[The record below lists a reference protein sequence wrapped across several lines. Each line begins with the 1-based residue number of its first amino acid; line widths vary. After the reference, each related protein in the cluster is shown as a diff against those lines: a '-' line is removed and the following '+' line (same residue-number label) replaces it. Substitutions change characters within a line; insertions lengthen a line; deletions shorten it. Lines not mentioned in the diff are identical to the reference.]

1 MTAFDL
7 VPPRAAHASDRAP
20 AGVRGA
26 TTAAP
31 VRPAVRLRGLT
42 KTYGRVRAVRGVD
55 LSIGSGEIVAVLGPN
70 GAGKSTVNEMI
81 LGLVSPDAGSAEVF
95 GLAPQAAVRAGRVG
109 AMLQAGAL
117 LSDAR
122 VIDVIRLMRGLHAH
136 PLPVDDV
143 IARADL
149 GDFLKT
155 KTDKLS
161 GGQAQRLRYALALL
175 PDPELLILDE
185 PTVGMD
191 VEVRRAFWRSMR
203 DFTAAGRTVLFATHY
218 LEEADQVAERIVVL
232 AQGRIVADGTGA
244 EIRSRV
250 AGRTIS
256 LAEDS
261 IGGGGPNPTE
271 LAGLPGVAGVER
283 IGARLQL
290 HSTDSDHTLRALLA
304 AFPAARDIEVA
315 SAKLE
320 DAFLSLTSAQN
331 IDHHNDDHH
340 NDDHHNVDHESDDH
354 DAADREESR

>member
-1 MTAFDL
+1 MTTFDL
-7 VPPRAAHASDRAP
+7 AEAAIGAGSPRTRDGVPA
-20 AGVRGA
+20 
-26 TTAAP
+26 
-31 VRPAVRLRGLT
+31 AVRLSGLT
-42 KTYGRVRAVRGVD
+42 KSYGPVHAVRGVD
-55 LSIGSGEIVAVLGPN
+55 LTIGTGEIVAVLGPN

-81 LGLVSPDAGSAEVF
+81 LGLVRPDAGDAAVF
-95 GLAPQAAVRAGRVG
+95 GMDPHDAVRTGRVG

-122 VIDVIRLMRGLHAH
+122 VIDVLRLMRGLHAH

-149 GDFLKT
+149 GEFLKT

-191 VEVRRAFWRSMR
+191 VEVRRSFWRSMI
-203 DFTAAGRTVLFATHY
+203 DFTSSGRTVMFATHY

-232 AQGRIVADGTGA
+232 ADGRVVADGTGA

-256 LAEDS
+256 LADD
-261 IGGGGPNPTE
+261 GTDAAE
-271 LAGLPGVAGVER
+271 LADLPGVAGVER
-283 IGARLQL
+283 IGARCYL
-290 HSTDSDHTLRALLA
+290 HSTDSDTTVRALLA
-304 AFPAARDIEVA
+304 ACPEAREIEIT

-320 DAFLSLTSAQN
+320 DAFVALTSHAPGTGN
-331 IDHHNDDHH
+331 DTHGARGVRHDHDDDHQ
-340 NDDHHNVDHESDDH
+340 
-354 DAADREESR
+354 DRKNR